1 VNIEGEPVAGACPPA
16 AARSRPTSAVLDA
29 VRDWFARHFS
39 DPQVIGLAFVLV
51 AVFMLVYFAGSLL
64 APVIA
69 SVVIAYLLEG
79 PVGAV
84 ERRNLPRLPAVLVV
98 FTLFLAGLMFFIFGL
113 LPLLSRQATQ
123 LANRFPDMVTRGQ
136 ELLLTLPE
144 RYPDLITVNQVS
156 EVMSALRLE
165 AINLGQSMLTYSL
178 SSLVGV
184 ITVLLYLILMPLMV
198 FFFLKDKAVILAWFK
213 GFLPSERELAYRV
226 WGDVDLQIGNY
237 VRGKFIEILIVG
249 IVTYVTFLLMGLQF
263 ALLLGVLN
271 GLSVLIPYIGATVI
285 TFPVMAVAYFQFG
298 ASSDF
303 AWLMVAYLVIQALD
317 GNVLV
322 PLLFSEV
329 VNLHPIAIIVSILV
343 FGGLWGFWGVFF
355 AIPLATVV
363 QAVLKAWPTFERG
376 AVVSTSG
383 ARARGA
389 NSA

>member
-1 VNIEGEPVAGACPPA
+1 MVDV
-16 AARSRPTSAVLDA
+16 
-29 VRDWFARHFS
+29 VRDWIARHFS
-39 DPQVIGLAFVLV
+39 DPQVIGLAFVLLG
-51 AVFMLVYFAGSLL
+51 AFLLVYFAGNLL

-84 ERRNLPRLPAVLVV
+84 ERRNLPRLPAVVVV
-98 FTLFLAGLMFFIFGL
+98 FTLFVTGLVFFMFGL

-144 RYPDLITVNQVS
+144 RYPELISENQIR
-156 EVMSALRLE
+156 EVISTLRLE
-165 AINLGQSMLTYSL
+165 AVDLGQTMLTYSL
-178 SSLVGV
+178 SSLVGI

-198 FFFLKDKAVILAWFK
+198 FFFLKDKKVILSWFK
-213 GFLPSERELAYRV
+213 GFLPSERELAYKV

-249 IVTYVTFLLMGLQF
+249 IVTYVTFLMMGLQF

-271 GLSVLIPYIGATVI
+271 GLSVLVPYIGATVI
-285 TFPVMAVAYFQFG
+285 TFPVAAVAYFQFG
-298 ASSDF
+298 PTSDF
-303 AWLMVAYLVIQALD
+303 AWLMVAYLVIQGLD

-329 VNLHPIAIIVSILV
+329 VNLHPIAIIVAILM

-363 QAVLKAWPTFERG
+363 QAVLKAWPTFETDG
-376 AVVSTSG
+376 AVAAASRKDAS
-383 ARARGA
+383 
-389 NSA
+389 S